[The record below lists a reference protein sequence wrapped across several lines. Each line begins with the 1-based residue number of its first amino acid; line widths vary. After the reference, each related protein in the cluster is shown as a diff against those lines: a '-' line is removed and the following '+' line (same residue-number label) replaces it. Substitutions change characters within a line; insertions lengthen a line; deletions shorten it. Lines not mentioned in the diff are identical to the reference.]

1 MFAKFARFISRYWIA
16 VLAAWVVIPAL
27 LYHFAP
33 KWDKITHDGDF
44 AYLPSRL
51 PSVRGGELLEK
62 AFPDLAS
69 KSTVVLVVARADGEL
84 TDEDKAV
91 ALRLAD
97 DFAPKPGTP
106 IATVMT
112 HKDPFVGS
120 KLQSPDGQSVLV
132 LLQLNNEFMAV
143 DNMKFIEDIYSKVRE
158 VREEARFPAG
168 LELGVTGSA
177 AVGSD
182 MLWSMKES
190 IDNTELTTIL
200 LVTAILL
207 IVYRSPGLVL
217 VPLVSIG
224 VSFFASMHVI
234 ALVALWAERHQ
245 DNLARIGHWLGR
257 EQFDFQIF
265 KTTQIFIV
273 VVLFGAATDYCLFLI
288 ARYREEL
295 EHGLEPRAALEEA
308 LGQTGHALTASAM
321 TTILGLGAMI
331 FADFGKYRSGGPTIA
346 ISLIVAL
353 LACMTV
359 APALLRA
366 FGRAVFW
373 PFGVGKAAGAT
384 HAVSG
389 PAEKLPSP
397 SGRGAGAEKL
407 PSPSGRGAGA
417 EKLPSPSGRGAGGEG
432 APAPGLM
439 GRFWNRMAGAIVARP
454 GLILV
459 GSFLV
464 LALPAFYGFNVPVGF
479 RQDGQVVWLKD
490 LPALRRFDVPITYD
504 MLAELNPQRESVR
517 GTRLLV
523 KHFLIGET
531 GPITILAN
539 RRGGNFDTS
548 EQYAN
553 ISALTEELANF
564 EYVDSAGKKTRP
576 IRGVSS
582 LTNPLGEE
590 LTQRKLKLWQ
600 KGRLSA
606 REIFNR
612 NNILKKSRKYFLSGG
627 EIAGEVARFELVC
640 DYDPFSPESLRL
652 LGALDERF
660 KQKNEA
666 ADSGWHDVEFDYVGV
681 TAGIRDLD
689 AVNQGD
695 TFWVG
700 VYVALAVLIV
710 LIFLLRRPLVSLY
723 LIFTVVFGYL
733 VSLGLTH
740 LFFSGLYGG
749 TYQGLDWKLKMFLF
763 VILVAVGEDYNIY
776 LVTRVVEEQ
785 RRRGLL
791 AGLREAVVRTG
802 GIITSCGV
810 IMAGT
815 FGSMAT
821 GTLRSMIEL
830 GFAMSLGV
838 LLDTFVIRTI
848 LVPAFLALLAHW
860 GVQSA
865 AESRGDAAAPHFDAA
880 REKLM
885 QTTKS

>member
-16 VLAAWVVIPAL
+16 VLVAWVIIPVVL
-27 LYHFAP
+27 HCVAP
-33 KWDKITHDGDF
+33 RWDEITHDGDF

-51 PSVRGGELLEK
+51 SSVRGTELLEK
-62 AFPDLAS
+62 AFPEMTA
-69 KSTVVLVVARADGEL
+69 KSTVVLVAARPDSEL

-97 DFAPKPGTP
+97 MFTPKPDEKTP
-106 IATVMT
+106 VSLVMT
-112 HKDPFVGS
+112 HEDKFVGS
-120 KLQSPDGQSVLV
+120 KLRSPDGQSVLV

-143 DNMKFIEDIYSKVRE
+143 ENMKFINEVYRKVRE
-158 VREEARFPAG
+158 IQKEPGFPSG
-168 LELGVTGSA
+168 LQLGVTGSA
-177 AVGSD
+177 PVGSD

-200 LVTAILL
+200 LVTTILL

-224 VSFFASMHVI
+224 VSFFASLNLI
-234 ALVALWAERHQ
+234 ALVAQWADRHPEF
-245 DNLARIGHWLGR
+245 LSTIGRWMGR
-257 EQFDFQIF
+257 QQFDFQVF
-265 KTTQIFIV
+265 TTTHIFIV

-295 EHGLEPRAALEEA
+295 ERGLDPQAALEQA
-308 LGQTGHALTASAM
+308 LGQTGPALTASAM

-353 LACMTV
+353 LASMTV
-359 APALLRA
+359 APAMLRA

-373 PFGVGKAAGAT
+373 PFGVGDKTAVKTDVHSSSAAMAS
-384 HAVSG
+384 HS
-389 PAEKLPSP
+389 
-397 SGRGAGAEKL
+397 
-407 PSPSGRGAGA
+407 
-417 EKLPSPSGRGAGGEG
+417 
-432 APAPGLM
+432 LM
-439 GRFWNRMAGAIVARP
+439 GRFWNRVANVVVSHP

-464 LALPAFYGFNVPVGF
+464 LAVPAWHGFN
-479 RQDGQVVWLKD
+479 
-490 LPALRRFDVPITYD
+490 VPITYD
-504 MLAELNPQRESVR
+504 MLAELNPKRESVQ
-517 GTRLLV
+517 GTRLLE
-523 KHFLIGET
+523 KHFLIGKT
-531 GPITILAN
+531 GPITVLAYH
-539 RRGGNFDTS
+539 RGGNFDTT
-548 EQYAN
+548 EQYVK
-553 ISALTEELANF
+553 IRDLTTELTKFN
-564 EYVDSAGKKTRP
+564 YVDSDGKKTEP
-576 IRGVSS
+576 IREVSS
-582 LTNPLGEE
+582 LTNPLGEP
-590 LTQRKLKLWQ
+590 LTKKKLNLWRD
-600 KGRLSA
+600 KGLSA
-606 REIFNR
+606 REIFER
-612 NNILKKSRKYFLSGG
+612 KATLEKSRKYYLSGG
-627 EIAGEVARFELVC
+627 EYAGEVARFDLVC
-640 DYDPFSPESLRL
+640 DYDPFSQESMRL
-652 LGALDERF
+652 LGKIDDWLKE
-660 KQKNEA
+660 KKNQPN
-666 ADSGWHDVEFDYVGV
+666 SGWHDVEFDFVGV

-689 AVNQGD
+689 AVNQSD
-695 TFWVG
+695 TQWVG

-710 LIFLLRRPLVSLY
+710 LIFLLRRPLLSLY

-740 LFFSGLYGG
+740 LFFGWFYGN
-749 TYQGLDWKLKMFLF
+749 TYQGLDWKLKIFLF

-791 AGLREAVVRTG
+791 EGLREAIVRTG

-838 LLDTFVIRTI
+838 LLDTFIIRTV
-848 LVPAFLALLAHW
+848 LVPAFLALLARW
-860 GVQSA
+860 GVRSA
-865 AESRGDAAAPHFDAA
+865 AEAQGDVASPHFDSVGGELVHANSLSG
-880 REKLM
+880 E
-885 QTTKS
+885 